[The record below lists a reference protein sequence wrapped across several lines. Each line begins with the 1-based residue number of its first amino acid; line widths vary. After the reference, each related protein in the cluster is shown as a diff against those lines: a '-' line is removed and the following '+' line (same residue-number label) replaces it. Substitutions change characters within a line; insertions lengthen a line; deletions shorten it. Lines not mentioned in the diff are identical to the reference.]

1 MKMKFSFEV
10 LENRSMMAAYIYADR
25 EVSSLIAKNYSDKF
39 ISRSE
44 AIEVFKSV
52 ADNGG
57 VDSRELADVRN
68 FVNLNMSEDVRY
80 FSKSMLNNPA
90 NKTVRPLANGSTT
103 DNVFK
108 LIDKWFLGKDRP
120 VASTET
126 NYRLVIGNLFV
137 DGVSPTDVRQGNAGD
152 CYFLSVLS
160 ALAAKN
166 KTTIQQMFKDN
177 KDSTWT
183 VTFYMQ
189 SPNGSYV
196 KEFVTVDNYLPTSQS
211 GSLYYAGF
219 GDNHTS
225 STNELWVPLAEKA
238 YAQWSETGH
247 ANIFQ
252 DKQANSYENIG
263 RRGWSDKAFVAV
275 AGKSSTQ
282 SFFVDEKAL
291 QKALSEN
298 KAVVIYK
305 YSNEQ
310 RTAGHAYYLKSYSQ
324 ATNSYELYNPWGNS
338 LTMNRSELK
347 SCYGYAICNKIG

>member
-1 MKMKFSFEV
+1 MKFEI

-25 EVSSLIAKNYSDKF
+25 EVSSLIAKDYSDKF

-57 VDSRELADVRN
+57 VDSRELADIRN
-68 FVNLNMSEDVRY
+68 FVKLNMSEDVRY

-90 NKTVRPLANGSTT
+90 NKTVRPLTNGSTT

-126 NYRLVIGNLFV
+126 TYRPVSGNLFV
-137 DGVSPTDVRQGNAGD
+137 DGASPTDIRQGHAGD
-152 CYFLSVLS
+152 CYFLSALS
-160 ALAAKN
+160 ALASRN
-166 KTTIQQMFKDN
+166 NTTIQQMFKDN

-189 SPNGSYV
+189 SPSGSYV
-196 KEFVTVDNYLPTSQS
+196 KEFVTVDNYLPVDQS
-211 GSLYYAGF
+211 GSLYYSNIG
-219 GDNHTS
+219 GQS
-225 STNELWVPLAEKA
+225 SDSSNELWVPLAEKA
-238 YAQWSETGH
+238 YAEWSETGH

-252 DKQANSYENIG
+252 DKQVNSYDNIG
-263 RRGWSDKAFVAV
+263 RRGWSDKVFVAV
-275 AGKSSTQ
+275 TGQSSTQ
-282 SFFVDEKAL
+282 SFFVNETLL
-291 QKALSEN
+291 QKALSDN

-338 LTMNRSELK
+338 LTMSSSEIKL
-347 SCYGYAICNKIG
+347 CYGYAICNKIG